1 MKFSSFPVIVISAIF
16 IKKNAVQIFIY
27 FVYIYFLCVNSIHI
41 FYPFLYKLL
50 IFYFLRFTAFYILG
64 RLAKGFF
71 CETLYKVCFSV
82 FASNDTEVTVINMPL
97 LYCRATN
104 HLFRS
109 NKNPCPGCILP
120 WALLPCFF
128 TRSEEWFIPSINQGW
143 KKKWDR
149 FLWTSGNTVSL
160 WAVGLERKG
169 LEEMIAT

>member
-82 FASNDTEVTVINMPL
+82 FALNDTEVTVIRTCLCPIVGQLIIFSGPIKTHVLAASFPEHFFPAFSLEVKND
-97 LYCRATN
+97 
-104 HLFRS
+104 LFPPSIKDER
-109 NKNPCPGCILP
+109 
-120 WALLPCFF
+120 
-128 TRSEEWFIPSINQGW
+128 RSETGSCEHQEIQ
-143 KKKWDR
+143 
-149 FLWTSGNTVSL
+149 FLCEL
-160 WAVGLERKG
+160 WV
-169 LEEMIAT
+169 